1 MKYLVVS
8 DIHGSAY
15 YAGVLLEIIEEEKP
29 DKIMLLGDLYYH
41 GPRNGLTE
49 EYNPMEVGKT
59 FIFTH
64 GHKYNITNY
73 PNEHFDF
80 LVYGHLHTGFIQ
92 KSDGKVFV
100 NAGSISLPKD
110 GTENS
115 YVIIENGRV
124 YLKNVDGEIIKEISY

>member
-49 EYNPMEVGKT
+49 EYNPMEVCEILNGLKDK
-59 FIFTH
+59 IFA
-64 GHKYNITNY
+64 
-73 PNEHFDF
+73 
-80 LVYGHLHTGFIQ
+80 V
-92 KSDGKVFV
+92 
-100 NAGSISLPKD
+100 
-110 GTENS
+110 
-115 YVIIENGRV
+115 
-124 YLKNVDGEIIKEISY
+124 